1 MDDRSIEQFSR
12 QMLLPEW
19 GVEAQ
24 QQLAG
29 KRVLVVG
36 CGGLGSSSASWLA
49 RAGVGQLCLVDDDQ
63 IDLSNLHRQQFR
75 PEQLGQ
81 FKSQALATNLNGFT
95 DAEYHVVKV
104 DRDWLLEYGGAF
116 DLWLDGSDN
125 QAVRVDLSCA
135 SVELGVPWVMGAA
148 VALSGQ
154 LATFDPN
161 QEGSACWHCV
171 FGEQREALLNCEQAG
186 VLGPV
191 VGLVATLQA
200 QWALAYLGAGTPL
213 PVNQLQR
220 FDGLH
225 LSPMKLAFSRKTTC
239 DNCAGTP

>member
-81 FKSQALATNLNGFT
+81 FKAQALATNLNGFT

-154 LATFDPN
+154 LAT
-161 QEGSACWHCV
+161 SIRIKRA
-171 FGEQREALLNCEQAG
+171 
-186 VLGPV
+186 VL
-191 VGLVATLQA
+191 
-200 QWALAYLGAGTPL
+200 AGTVFSVSNARPY
-213 PVNQLQR
+213 QL
-220 FDGLH
+220 
-225 LSPMKLAFSRKTTC
+225 
-239 DNCAGTP
+239 